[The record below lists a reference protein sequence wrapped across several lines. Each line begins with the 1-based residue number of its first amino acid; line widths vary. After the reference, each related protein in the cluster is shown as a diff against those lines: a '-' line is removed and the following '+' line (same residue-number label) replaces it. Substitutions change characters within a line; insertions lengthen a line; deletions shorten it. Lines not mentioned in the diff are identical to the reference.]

1 MAAVSKVKDLS
12 ACNVCR
18 YGWQKGPVKL
28 QVTPD
33 SSGVEGFRVLDYR
46 LRNLVDPGKY
56 RDWTNLIFSLKHFKS
71 FIS

>member
-1 MAAVSKVKDLS
+1 LSSDPNRMAAVSKVKDLS

-46 LRNLVDPGKY
+46 LRNLG
-56 RDWTNLIFSLKHFKS
+56 
-71 FIS
+71 